1 MNETTVS
8 VVIPTYNGAAFVVR
22 ALESVYAQTVRPV
35 EVIVMDDASTDDTV
49 AVVRRIAATAP
60 VATACHPL
68 DRNSGGPARPL
79 NAGILA
85 ARGTLI
91 AVLEQDDAMRPT
103 RLERQTECWRRDPAL
118 ALVTCRCM
126 YISPA
131 ERANRETE
139 SLAGTVELTPLGGRD
154 WRISGRSAYAALTR
168 GMFALTWST
177 LLFPRQT
184 WARCGGVDER
194 FATASDYAFLQK
206 VASRD
211 DIGLADD
218 ALVDWYIRPDS
229 LSRVARVAQRAGE
242 IAAVLERFDP
252 ARLDAAGRRAWRAR
266 LRREAAGAAYASR
279 EAGHYGDALDLYAT
293 SLLRGGPSLEAL
305 LGIAKLLPHRLLR
318 GAARPAAA

>member
-1 MNETTVS
+1 MNEATVS
-8 VVIPTYNGAAFVVR
+8 VVIPTYNGAAFVAR
-22 ALESVYAQTVRPV
+22 ALESVYAQTARPL
-35 EVIVMDDASTDDTV
+35 EVLVMDDASTDETV
-49 AVVRRIAATAP
+49 AVVRRLAAAAP
-60 VATACHPL
+60 VPTACHAL
-68 DRNSGGPARPL
+68 EQNSGGPARPL

-85 ARGTLI
+85 ARGTLV

-118 ALVTCRCM
+118 ALITCRCM

-131 ERANRETE
+131 EGANRETE

-154 WRISGRSAYAALTR
+154 WRVPGRSAYAALTR

-184 WARCGGVDER
+184 WEKCGGVDER

-206 VASRD
+206 VAARS

-218 ALVDWYIRPDS
+218 ALVDWHIRPDS
-229 LSRVARVAQRAGE
+229 LSRVSRVARRAGE
-242 IAAVLERFDP
+242 IVAILERFDP
-252 ARLDAAGRRAWRAR
+252 ALLDAAARRALRAR
-266 LRREAAGAAYASR
+266 FRREAAGAAYASR
-279 EAGHYGDALDLYAT
+279 EAGRYGDALDLYAT
-293 SLLRGGPSLEAL
+293 SLLRGGFSTEAL
-305 LGIAKLLPHRLLR
+305 LGIVKLLPHRVLR